1 MNYLRDDSGIGQDVV
16 SSPGPMTKKTDFFC
30 GPCFEAQRVDF
41 SGDGKA
47 G

>member
-16 SSPGPMTKKTDFFC
+16 SSPGPMTKKTDFSC
-30 GPCFEAQRVDF
+30 GLCTQAQGVDAG
-41 SGDGKA
+41 GDGKA